1 MVFGQNVQ
9 SALTVIVPLPLIS
22 FIEGPVGASRFV

>member
-9 SALTVIVPLPLIS
+9 SALTVIAPLPLIS